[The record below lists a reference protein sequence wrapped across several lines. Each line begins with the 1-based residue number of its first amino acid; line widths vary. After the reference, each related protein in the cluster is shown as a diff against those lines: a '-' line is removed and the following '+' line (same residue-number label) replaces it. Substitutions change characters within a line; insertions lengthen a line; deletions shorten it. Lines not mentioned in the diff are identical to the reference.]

1 MILTELDLRDPCR
14 SQSQQVLG
22 TKGSED
28 LSRDSYRASTLGSNS
43 STSASRE
50 YWMALHTSFNSIHGN
65 LGHELGMGT
74 KPDDQL
80 QTDQLQGG
88 AQALKDSPR
97 YGHGDGKSH
106 DSSGR
111 TEHGGPQRDDSSPTF
126 GASDGALNRTA
137 RAGLCG
143 DTSGEESSSGWLI
156 IYTNTFSMFSTAY
169 RSTTFPEESRNV
181 VPNQEYV
188 LFSKFICAAV
198 EIVPP
203 LSGMIC
209 CVSDEN
215 TSA

>member
-143 DTSGEESSSGWLI
+143 DTSGEESSSGWPI
-156 IYTNTFSMFSTAY
+156 IYTNTFRCFRLPTEAPRSRKNREMWCRIKSTCC
-169 RSTTFPEESRNV
+169 SQSS
-181 VPNQEYV
+181 YV
-188 LFSKFICAAV
+188 QLLK
-198 EIVPP
+198 
-203 LSGMIC
+203 
-209 CVSDEN
+209 
-215 TSA
+215 